1 MSTQYPHLF
10 KPLTLGSKTIKNR
23 VLMGSMHTGLE
34 DRAKNYPKLAAYFK
48 ERAEGEA
55 GIIVTGGISPNISGW
70 TAPLAGFL
78 KYSFQVKRHRLVTE
92 AVHEAGGLICMQIL
106 HAGRYG
112 YHPFIVSATD
122 KKSPITPFKP
132 KKLTDKQIRKQI
144 KDFVNCA
151 KLAQKAGYDGV
162 EIMGSEGYF
171 INQFITPRTN
181 DRTDDWG
188 GSFENRTRI
197 AREIVSQTRQ
207 AVGDDFILIY
217 RLSMLEL
224 VKDGLAIDE
233 VIRLAKDIEQAG
245 VSIINTGIGWHEARI
260 PTIATMVPRAG
271 FAWVTEKVKQHVSV
285 PLVTTNRI
293 NDPQVAE
300 RIIASG
306 QADMVSMAR
315 PFLADPD
322 LVKKARLGQE
332 QAINTCIAC
341 NQACLD
347 HVFKAQRATCL
358 VNPKACYETEYVT
371 TPTTAPKNIAVV
383 GAGMAGLSCATTL
396 AERGHKVTL
405 FEKADKIGG
414 QFNYAAEIPGK
425 EEFVHTMAYF
435 QYLIKEHGVN
445 LKLNYQVNQD
455 ELNNYDE
462 VVIATGV
469 SPRVPKLPGIDHNK
483 VIIYN
488 ELLSGQK
495 QAGQK
500 VAIIGAGGIGFDVAE
515 YLSVEN
521 PDKPQTVEE
530 FCHEWGID
538 QSIEQPGGITQA
550 HDEPPYRTLYLMQRK
565 TTKPGKGLGKTT
577 GWIHRL
583 SIRKK
588 GVKPL
593 TGVQYIK
600 IDDAGLHIERDGQP
614 EILDVDHV
622 VICAGQISNRGLYQ
636 EKDNFHIIGGADVAA
651 ELDAKRAIKQGT
663 LLGQKL

>member
-260 PTIATMVPRAG
+260 PTIATMVPHAG

-358 VNPKACYETEYVT
+358 VNPKACYETEYIT
-371 TPTTAPKNIAVV
+371 EPTNAPKNIAVV

-445 LKLNYQVNQD
+445 LKLNYQVSPK
-455 ELNNYDE
+455 ELNDYDE

-483 VIIYN
+483 VIIYS

-521 PDKPQTVEE
+521 PDKPQTIEE

>member
-1 MSTQYPHLF
+1 MNPQYSNLL
-10 KPLTLGSKTIKNR
+10 KPLTVSGKTIKNR

-70 TAPLAGFL
+70 TAPLAGLL
-78 KYSFQVKRHRLVTE
+78 KYGFQVKRHRLVTD
-92 AVHEAGGLICMQIL
+92 AVHESGGLICMQIL

-132 KKLTDKQIRKQI
+132 KKLKDKQIHKQI

-151 KLAQKAGYDGV
+151 KLAKKAGYDGV

-171 INQFITPRTN
+171 INQFISPRTN

-197 AREIVSQTRQ
+197 AREIVAQTRQ

-271 FAWVTEKVKQHVSV
+271 FAWVTEKVKEHVSV

-300 RIIASG
+300 NIIAAG

-322 LVKKARLGQE
+322 LVKKTRLGQE

-371 TPTTAPKNIAVV
+371 EPASNPKNIAVV

-396 AERGHKVTL
+396 AERGHRVTL
-405 FEKADKIGG
+405 FEKADKVGG

-435 QYLIKEHGVN
+435 QYLIKEHGVQ
-445 LKLNYQVNQD
+445 LKLNYDVTPK
-455 ELNNYDE
+455 ELDDYDE
-462 VVIATGV
+462 VVVATGV
-469 SPRVPKLPGIDHNK
+469 SPRVPQLPGIDHNK
-483 VIIYN
+483 VIVYS

-521 PDKPQTVEE
+521 PDQAQTVDE
-530 FCHEWGID
+530 FCAEWGID
-538 QSIEQPGGITQA
+538 QSIEQPGGITKA
-550 HDEPPYRTLYLMQRK
+550 HDEKSYRTLYLMQRK

-593 TGVQYIK
+593 TGVQYTK
-600 IDDAGLHIERDGQP
+600 IDDAGLHIERNGQA

-622 VICAGQISNRGLYQ
+622 VICAGQISNRGLYKEQ
-636 EKDNFHIIGGADVAA
+636 DNYHIIGGADVAA

-663 LLGQKL
+663 LLGQRL

>member
-1 MSTQYPHLF
+1 
-10 KPLTLGSKTIKNR
+10 
-23 VLMGSMHTGLE
+23 
-34 DRAKNYPKLAAYFK
+34 
-48 ERAEGEA
+48 
-55 GIIVTGGISPNISGW
+55 
-70 TAPLAGFL
+70 
-78 KYSFQVKRHRLVTE
+78 
-92 AVHEAGGLICMQIL
+92 
-106 HAGRYG
+106 
-112 YHPFIVSATD
+112 
-122 KKSPITPFKP
+122 
-132 KKLTDKQIRKQI
+132 
-144 KDFVNCA
+144 
-151 KLAQKAGYDGV
+151 
-162 EIMGSEGYF
+162 
-171 INQFITPRTN
+171 
-181 DRTDDWG
+181 
-188 GSFENRTRI
+188 
-197 AREIVSQTRQ
+197 
-207 AVGDDFILIY
+207 
-217 RLSMLEL
+217 
-224 VKDGLAIDE
+224 
-233 VIRLAKDIEQAG
+233 
-245 VSIINTGIGWHEARI
+245 
-260 PTIATMVPRAG
+260 
-271 FAWVTEKVKQHVSV
+271 AWVTEKVKQHVSI
-285 PLVTTNRI
+285 PLITTNRI

-300 RIIASG
+300 QIIASG

-322 LVKKARLGQE
+322 LVKKARLGQA

-371 TPTTAPKNIAVV
+371 KPTTSPKNIAVV

-396 AERGHKVTL
+396 AERGHHVTL

-435 QYLIKEHGVN
+435 QYLVKEHGVD

-455 ELNNYDE
+455 ELDNYDE

-469 SPRVPKLPGIDHNK
+469 SPRVPQLPGIDHNK
-483 VIIYN
+483 VIVYS

-495 QAGQK
+495 QAGHK

-521 PDKPQTVEE
+521 PDQPQTVTE
-530 FCHEWGID
+530 FCQEWGID
-538 QSIEQPGGITQA
+538 QSIEQPGGLTEP
-550 HDEPPYRTLYLMQRK
+550 HDEPSYRTLYLMQRK

-588 GVKPL
+588 GVKPV
-593 TGVQYIK
+593 TGVQYTK

-622 VICAGQISNRGLYQ
+622 IICAGQVSNRDLYLEQ
-636 EKDNFHIIGGADVAA
+636 ENYHIIGGADVAA

-663 LLGQKL
+663 LLGQRL

>member
-1 MSTQYPHLF
+1 MNPQYPHLL
-10 KPLTLGSKTIKNR
+10 KPLTVGSKTLKNR

-78 KYSFQVKRHRLVTE
+78 KYGFQVKRHRLVTD

-132 KKLTDKQIRKQI
+132 KKLKDKQIHKQI
-144 KDFVNCA
+144 RDFVNCA
-151 KLAQKAGYDGV
+151 RLAQKAGYDGV

-171 INQFITPRTN
+171 INQFISPRTN
-181 DRTDDWG
+181 DRNDDWG

-197 AREIVSQTRQ
+197 AREIVKQTRK
-207 AVGDDFILIY
+207 AVGEDFILIY

-233 VIRLAKDIEQAG
+233 VIRLAKDMEQAG

-371 TPTTAPKNIAVV
+371 EPTDTPKRIAVV

-435 QYLIKEHGVN
+435 QYLVKEHGVD
-445 LKLNYQVNQD
+445 LKLNYQVSPK
-455 ELNNYDE
+455 ELNDYDE

-469 SPRVPKLPGIDHNK
+469 SPRIPQLPGIDHNK
-483 VIIYN
+483 VIIYS

-495 QAGQK
+495 QAGHK

-521 PDKPQTVEE
+521 PDQAQTVDE
-530 FCHEWGID
+530 FCEEWGID
-538 QSIEQPGGITQA
+538 QSIEQPGGVTKA
-550 HDEPPYRTLYLMQRK
+550 HDEKSYRTLYLMQRK

-593 TGVQYIK
+593 TGVIYTK
-600 IDDAGLHIERDGQP
+600 IDDDGLHIERDGQP

-636 EKDNFHIIGGADVAA
+636 EKGNFHIIGGADVAA

-663 LLGQKL
+663 LLGQRL

>member
-132 KKLTDKQIRKQI
+132 KRLKDKQIRKQI

-197 AREIVSQTRQ
+197 AREIVSQTRK

-435 QYLIKEHGVN
+435 QYLIKEHGVQ
-445 LKLNYQVNQD
+445 LKLNYQVNQE
-455 ELNNYDE
+455 ELNAFDE

-469 SPRVPKLPGIDHNK
+469 SPRVPQIPGIDHNK
-483 VIIYN
+483 VIIYS

-521 PDKPQTVEE
+521 PDQAQTVDE
-530 FCHEWGID
+530 FCEEWGID
-538 QSIEQPGGITQA
+538 QSIEQPGGVTKA
-550 HDEPPYRTLYLMQRK
+550 HDEKSYRTLYLMQRK

-600 IDDAGLHIERDGQP
+600 IDDAGLHIERDGQA

-622 VICAGQISNRGLYQ
+622 VICAGQVSNRDLYREQ
-636 EKDNFHIIGGADVAA
+636 DNYHIIGGADVAA
-651 ELDAKRAIKQGT
+651 ELNAKRAIKQGT
-663 LLGQKL
+663 LLGQRL